1 MNSNIP
7 ITTGQIEILQTR
19 EELRRVKITP
29 FRMRHY
35 STRRPK
41 RKIGKYISRKQIR
54 MSNFILTSIIVN
66 NMFFPSDGTAF
77 IGACQRG
84 VFIRREYEKQG
95 DDGQYNF
102 DSNHVRLVVE
112 QIAVGEN
119 ARSSEKQRDGHKGK

>member
-84 VFIRREYEKQG
+84 VFIRRQEIMEM
-95 DDGQYNF
+95 
-102 DSNHVRLVVE
+102 
-112 QIAVGEN
+112 IEN
-119 ARSSEKQRDGHKGK
+119 AISENMKSRETMVSTTSTRTTYVW